1 MTRPKHVCI
10 EIDTREIYFFA
21 VKWKGR
27 IGRGNGVGTRSMFP
41 EGVRYD
47 KNKSHSTEKWGEVVS
62 GYCAHTA
69 SRIYVEE

>member
-1 MTRPKHVCI
+1 MKLTQEKYI
-10 EIDTREIYFFA
+10 FSQS
-21 VKWKGR
+21 
-27 IGRGNGVGTRSMFP
+27 NGKEESEEAMKVGTRSMFP

-62 GYCAHTA
+62 GYCAHTT